1 MLAAPPHATNW
12 TAAMLEALSSSI
24 PAQIIATG
32 ALVGVAAATLGLFL
46 VLRGAAML
54 THAISHSIVLGIVL
68 AWLLTGQTS
77 GPLLLIGAAL
87 GGLLS
92 VVLTDML
99 AHTGLVKM
107 DAAIGLVFPA
117 LFAAGVLLIGI
128 YGRQVHIDEHA
139 VLLGEIGFVWL
150 DTIPVA
156 DLQLPRALVAVAVL
170 AAINGA
176 FVALFWKELKLATFD
191 PALARA
197 LGFAPGA
204 LGLVLLALTSA
215 TAVASFDA
223 VGAVLFIAFVIVP
236 PAAALLLT
244 DLLGRALVLALAIA
258 VASAGLGYPLAV
270 WWDASI
276 GGAMALMTGVFLI
289 AAGITGPRYGL
300 VAALLRRRGQLW
312 DADCRSLA
320 AHLFNH
326 ETGPEAVEEN
336 TLPALT
342 AHLGWSDAQ
351 AHRVVLH
358 SLDRGLVDRQGD
370 RLRLTPKGRAVAQE
384 IFEPW
389 RRTATVPSN

>member
-1 MLAAPPHATNW
+1 
-12 TAAMLEALSSSI
+12 MLEALAASI

-68 AWLLTGQTS
+68 TWLVTGQTS
-77 GPLLLIGAAL
+77 GPLLVIGAAL

-99 AHTGLVKM
+99 ARTGLVRM

-128 YGRQVHIDEHA
+128 YGRQVHIDQHA

-150 DTIPVA
+150 DTVQVA
-156 DLQLPRALVAVAVL
+156 GQPLPRALVSVGVL

-204 LGLVLLALTSA
+204 LGLALLALTSA
-215 TAVASFDA
+215 TSVASFDA

-244 DLLGRALVLALAIA
+244 DRLGRALALAIGIA
-258 VASAGLGYPLAV
+258 LASAGLGYPLAV

-276 GGAMALMTGVFLI
+276 GGAMAVMTGVFLL
-289 AAGITGPRYGL
+289 AAGIAGPRYGL
-300 VAALLRRRGQLW
+300 VAALLRRRTQAW

-320 AHLFNH
+320 AHLYNH
-326 ETGPEAVEEN
+326 ESGPEAAEEN
-336 TLPALT
+336 TLRALT
-342 AHLGWSDAQ
+342 AHLGWTEAQ
-351 AHRVVLH
+351 VRRVILQ
-358 SLDRGLVDRQGD
+358 SLDRGFVVRHGD
-370 RLRLTPKGRAVAQE
+370 LLHLTPKGRAVAEE
-384 IFEPW
+384 IFAPW
-389 RRTATVPSN
+389 RRGQAA